1 MYECLQNN
9 ILWLWEV
16 ARWEVKALMA
26 AVELELQRQADGRAL
41 ATLRSSGEEKRLCDM
56 MTSFQCL
63 Q

>member
-1 MYECLQNN
+1 MYECLRHY

-41 ATLRSSGEEKRLCDM
+41 ATLRSSGEEKRL
-56 MTSFQCL
+56 
-63 Q
+63 